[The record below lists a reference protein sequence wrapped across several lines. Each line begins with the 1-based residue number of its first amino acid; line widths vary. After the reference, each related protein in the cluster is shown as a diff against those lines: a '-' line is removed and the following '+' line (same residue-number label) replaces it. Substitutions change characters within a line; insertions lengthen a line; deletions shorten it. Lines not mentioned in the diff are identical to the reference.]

1 MDASARSRTACRA
14 GPASSS
20 TGAARRATTGTAGTP
35 VTALTE
41 GSGAQEHRA
50 KSGEQAFYTNDL
62 LHLLLFS
69 PLEWCVLMKQDVQ
82 IFRAISEA
90 GNELTKEIAQTKEG
104 LEFRDIIW

>member
-35 VTALTE
+35 ATALTE

-50 KSGEQAFYTNDL
+50 NQGNKLPIHIDL
-62 LHLLLFS
+62 LHLLLFFPFHNS
-69 PLEWCVLMKQDVQ
+69 IRSNMVP
-82 IFRAISEA
+82 AIS
-90 GNELTKEIAQTKEG
+90 
-104 LEFRDIIW
+104 